1 MKNLNEIGLDP
12 SKSKATAEKLN
23 LLLANYTVFYQNT
36 RGLHWHIKG
45 KEFFV
50 LHDKYEELYTDL
62 EIKIDEVAERIL
74 TLGHSPE
81 HRYSKY
87 LEVSTVPECQG
98 ITEAKKGVEHVL
110 DGLLIL
116 LSIQRDILEI
126 VAHAKDEGTVG
137 QMGEYIQQQEKQ
149 VWMYT
154 AYLNK

>member
-1 MKNLNEIGLDP
+1 MKNINEIGLDI
-12 SKSKATAEKLN
+12 SKSRFTADKLN
-23 LLLANYTVFYQNT
+23 LLLANYAVFYQNT

-45 KEFFV
+45 NEFFE
-50 LHDKYEELYTDL
+50 LHDKYEEIYSDL
-62 EIKIDEVAERIL
+62 VVKIDEVAERIL

-81 HRYSKY
+81 HKYSKY

-98 ITEAKKGVEHVL
+98 ISEAKKGVEHVL

-116 LSIQRDILEI
+116 LSIQRDILDM
-126 VAHAKDEGTVG
+126 AADAKDEGTVA
-137 QMGEYIQQQEKQ
+137 QMSDYIQQQEKL